1 MKTVLRSSLVA
12 VLILAL
18 LIIAISCTTA
28 KPDISYSPASLSF
41 TSVQGGDNPAIQAI
55 GIWNSGGA
63 TLDWSV
69 SDDATW
75 LNLSPTNG
83 SSTGGTSNVIV
94 SVNISTLTAGS
105 YIAMFTISAPKATN
119 NPQTIPVTLTVVA
132 PTLTPEATVKGM
144 FKAMEAKN
152 ADKVGSYC
160 TEDIREDVVSTMES
174 SFAFIDSIKITN
186 LKTTVASQTE
196 DTATIDAEWDFEIK
210 AFGET
215 SKEHQSDSIGLV
227 KVDGKWLISE
237 PVTE

>member
-1 MKTVLRSSLVA
+1 MKGWFKVVLVLTLVA
-12 VLILAL
+12 LV
-18 LIIAISCTTA
+18 
-28 KPDISYSPASLSF
+28 
-41 TSVQGGDNPAIQAI
+41 GGVVI
-55 GIWNSGGA
+55 GCSG
-63 TLDWSV
+63 
-69 SDDATW
+69 
-75 LNLSPTNG
+75 
-83 SSTGGTSNVIV
+83 GGTS
-94 SVNISTLTAGS
+94 G
-105 YIAMFTISAPKATN
+105 
-119 NPQTIPVTLTVVA
+119 
-132 PTLTPEATVKGM
+132 PEAAVQGM
-144 FKAMEAKN
+144 FKAMAAKN

-186 LKTTVASQTE
+186 LKTTVASQTD